1 MRVIIREIYDSYFYQ
16 SQSRSR
22 PSDQF
27 SWKDKWQ
34 SGARATI
41 HGCELNYFP
50 LGEAYSSSLVAEEQK
65 RHPFWF
71 LLFRTLPLRT
81 SFMLFRLNRS
91 IVATIHRL
99 SFFPFFF
106 LRNAYTRSIRGDESP
121 LVSIQTCKR
130 SILFEGWPLFF
141 LPSAF
146 ADKFPPLLALSDSSA
161 ASQAKW
167 NIGNRK
173 SSAPLPFDIPHSAK
187 LTDLNF

>member
-1 MRVIIREIYDSYFYQ
+1 MLEPIASVRSIFMKRQVTEWRESNNTRLRD
-16 SQSRSR
+16 
-22 PSDQF
+22 
-27 SWKDKWQ
+27 
-34 SGARATI
+34 
-41 HGCELNYFP
+41 CELNYFP

-91 IVATIHRL
+91 TVATIHRL
-99 SFFPFFF
+99 SFFPPPLLPFFF
-106 LRNAYTRSIRGDESP
+106 LRNAYTRSVRGDESP

-141 LPSAF
+141 PSPSAF

-173 SSAPLPFDIPHSAK
+173 SSAPPHSDAK